1 MKKRYGRQK
10 ANDSRPELSGLSRT
24 KTHSRPT
31 NRGRYLPRPD
41 SRRRVRRPWRAGV
54 ILGSPP
60 SVKLSQTAR
69 WKRGIIPHCMND
81 PQPEGH
87 MASHIGRRK
96 LLAALGGA
104 AAAWPLAAWAQVRRA
119 FSHALRSH
127 HHPAPLPARKR
138 HAMRMIFSVLALAA
152 SFDFAIAQQPPAANA
167 QPPQAA
173 FVNGALAVPGAPANT
188 DTIPAKFSE
197 KNAADDKL
205 ITF

>member
-24 KTHSRPT
+24 KVHESWPLSSKAR
-31 NRGRYLPRPD
+31 LPPAHATG
-41 SRRRVRRPWRAGV
+41 PWRAGV

-96 LLAALGGA
+96 RGDRVKGRSSLLSVGA
-104 AAAWPLAAWAQVRRA
+104 D
-119 FSHALRSH
+119 SY
-127 HHPAPLPARKR
+127 PAGL
-138 HAMRMIFSVLALAA
+138 
-152 SFDFAIAQQPPAANA
+152 
-167 QPPQAA
+167 
-173 FVNGALAVPGAPANT
+173 
-188 DTIPAKFSE
+188 
-197 KNAADDKL
+197 
-205 ITF
+205 